1 MTETD
6 EPRTLSILKRN
17 GIAVVSLNQFM
28 RVFARSQLWIFLP
41 LYLLDIRHVPYIEIG
56 LVIFVMA
63 VSSLPLTLMAGKI
76 IDRRGARSVIIA
88 SNIVLTGLFFILAL
102 MIFEKS
108 FLILIYIVLILS
120 EPLMS
125 IIGASDNVIVSNNT
139 NSFERNS
146 AFSITRILQNLGF
159 SLGPTIGGLLAGF
172 GYSYIFLITAVFS
185 LGELFVYI
193 TFLKKDKVPKK
204 SDENKAE
211 SLKLNSFSSFRNKPF
226 LIVSILIS
234 LTYLILGQWGSTL
247 TFFWK
252 GFDHMSDFQ
261 VGMLYSMNGI
271 VVTVAQLP
279 INRLLRRFGD
289 IFRINLG
296 YLVYVL
302 SFAALP
308 FFTGFQFLIIDTI
321 LISIGENINSPSIN
335 TVISKISPADK
346 RGQYFTS
353 FQVLTGIT
361 MPIAPVLGT
370 VLLTL
375 YSSDIGYIWY
385 PLTIIG
391 VIFFISFIPFWKKIN
406 MAEHNN

>member
-1 MTETD
+1 MPEEYRSSTI
-6 EPRTLSILKRN
+6 SILRRN

-88 SNIVLTGLFFILAL
+88 SNILLTTLFFLLTL
-102 MIFEKS
+102 MIFMKTS
-108 FLILIYIVLILS
+108 LILIYLVLVLS

-139 NSFERNS
+139 NTFERNS
-146 AFSITRILQNLGF
+146 AFSITRILQNVGF
-159 SLGPTIGGLLAGF
+159 SMGPTVGGILAGF
-172 GYSYIFLITAVFS
+172 GYTYIFLITSLFS
-185 LGELFVYI
+185 VGELVIYI
-193 TFLKKDKVPKK
+193 LFLKKDRLNTGKGETKGDK
-204 SDENKAE
+204 
-211 SLKLNSFSSFRNKPF
+211 LKLDSFSSFRNRPF
-226 LIVSILIS
+226 LIVTLLIS

-261 VGMLYSMNGI
+261 VGLLYSVNGV

-279 INRLLRRFGD
+279 INRMLRRFGD
-289 IFRINLG
+289 IFKINLG
-296 YLVYVL
+296 YIVYIM
-302 SFAALP
+302 SFALLP
-308 FFTGFQFLIIDTI
+308 FFTGFTFLVIDTI

-335 TVISKISPADK
+335 TVISKISPSDK

-353 FQVLTGIT
+353 FQVLTGVT
-361 MPIAPVLGT
+361 MPIAPVLGM

-375 YSSDIGYIWY
+375 YSSDLGQIWY
-385 PLTIIG
+385 PITILG
-391 VIFFISFIPFWKKIN
+391 SIFFVLSIHFWRRIN

>member
-1 MTETD
+1 MPE
-6 EPRTLSILKRN
+6 EYRSGTLSILRRN

-56 LVIFVMA
+56 FVIFAMA
-63 VSSLPLTLMAGKI
+63 ISSLPLTLMAGKI
-76 IDRRGARSVIIA
+76 IDRRGARAVIIA
-88 SNIVLTGLFFILAL
+88 SNILLTTLFFILTAL
-102 MIFEKS
+102 IFLKS
-108 FLILIYIVLILS
+108 SLILIYLILVLS

-139 NSFERNS
+139 SSFERNS
-146 AFSITRILQNLGF
+146 AFSITRILQNVGF
-159 SLGPTIGGLLAGF
+159 SLGPTVGGLLAGF
-172 GYSYIFLITAVFS
+172 GYTYIFLITSIFS
-185 LGELFVYI
+185 IGELMVYMI
-193 TFLKKDKVPKK
+193 FLKKDKFNSGTGDSKGEK
-204 SDENKAE
+204 
-211 SLKLNSFSSFRNKPF
+211 LKLDSFSSFRNRPF
-226 LIVSILIS
+226 LIVTLLIS

-261 VGMLYSMNGI
+261 VGLLYSVNGI
-271 VVTVAQLP
+271 VVTIAQLP
-279 INRLLRRFGD
+279 INRVLRRFGD
-289 IFRINLG
+289 IFKINLG
-296 YLVYVL
+296 YLVYVM
-302 SFAALP
+302 SFAFLP
-308 FFTGFQFLIIDTI
+308 FFTGFMFLVIDTI

-335 TVISKISPADK
+335 TVVSKISPPDK

-353 FQVLTGIT
+353 FQVMTGVT

-375 YSSDIGYIWY
+375 YSSDLGRIWY
-385 PLTIIG
+385 PITILG
-391 VIFFISFIPFWKKIN
+391 SIFFVLSIHFWRKIN